1 MYVTSLGSERGNSL
15 ITAALAT
22 AMQSRKA
29 SQISVAKPFR
39 LNLNGLEQD
48 DDLDNLKALGFP
60 VVLEQVVL
68 ENEGEFA
75 IDTSALAREIAGRS
89 DSVIMDG
96 VPIKHVGYGD
106 VIRNASVSF
115 VKSLSV
121 PVVGIIDLGR
131 DVDTWF
137 EYQALN
143 SELEGLFLGVILN
156 RVPRY
161 RGHWVQ
167 SEFIPMLESAG
178 IKVLSV
184 VPESRKLAGISITQL
199 ARLVNGKVTHGQQHQ
214 ERLVEHLMLGV
225 NVMDS
230 SIPYYQQREN
240 KAVIVRGDRPDLQ
253 MGALATNTSCLVLTG
268 DKLPVQYIE
277 YEADK
282 AEVPIICTA
291 NATAQVTSLL
301 GGWTHVGGFAYQS
314 KVEELSTFLT
324 NDRLF
329 SGLPTS

>member
-15 ITAALAT
+15 ITAALGT
-22 AMQSRKA
+22 AMRSRKA

-39 LNLNGLEQD
+39 LNLSGLEKD
-48 DDLDNLKALGFP
+48 DDLDNLQALGFP

-68 ENEGEFA
+68 ENEGEFT
-75 IDTSALAREIAGRS
+75 IDTSELAKKIASHS
-89 DSVIMDG
+89 DSVVMDG
-96 VPIKHVGYGD
+96 VPIKNVGYGD
-106 VIRNASVSF
+106 AIRDASLSL
-115 VKSLSV
+115 VKSLRV
-121 PVVGIIDLGR
+121 PVVGVIDVGR
-131 DVDTWF
+131 DADTWF
-137 EYQALN
+137 DYQGLN
-143 SELEGLFLGVILN
+143 NDLEGLFLGVILN

-161 RGHWVQ
+161 RGHWVR
-167 SEFIPMLESAG
+167 SEFTPMLESAG
-178 IKVLSV
+178 IKVLAV

-199 ARLVNGKVTHGQQHQ
+199 ASLVNGEVTHGQQYQ

-301 GGWTHVGGFAYQS
+301 GGWTHLGGFAYQS
-314 KVEELSTFLT
+314 KVEEISAFLT
-324 NDRLF
+324 DDRLF